1 MLETVNDKPVKA
13 ETNNIMKF
21 KQIPLI
27 LAAVLA
33 LGLASCSKNEPATS
47 TADDANKAADAARIE
62 AEKTAEAAK
71 AEANKAAE
79 AAKAEAAKTADA
91 AKAEAAKTAEAAK
104 AQAAI
109 TADAA
114 KAEAEKAADASKTQ
128 GLIDKAKSLIA
139 ESKFTDASSVLQ
151 ELSGKS
157 LSAEQTKLVD
167 GLKEQI
173 QKALTAKTADNA
185 ASAVGNLLNK

>member
-1 MLETVNDKPVKA
+1 MLETVNDKPVKV

-21 KQIPLI
+21 KQITII

-47 TADDANKAADAARIE
+47 TADDANKAAETARV
-62 AEKTAEAAK
+62 EAAK
-71 AEANKAAE
+71 TAE
-79 AAKAEAAKTADA
+79 AAKAEAAKTSEAARAEA
-91 AKAEAAKTAEAAK
+91 AKTSEAARAEAAKTAEAVK
-104 AQAAI
+104 AQEVK

-128 GLIDKAKSLIA
+128 GLIDKAKGLVA
-139 ESKFTDASSVLQ
+139 ENKFTDASSVLQ

-167 GLKEQI
+167 SLKEQI